1 MEGSNDFGFDN
12 KEAKE
17 MFTIG
22 TPYLDH
28 AGVSQFTMRFGDTA
42 AIVKKVQSD
51 VARGIQADAVDQAK
65 RIRFFGRNQKEF
77 EPLASFWSFVTATL
91 EDTFLRV
98 LIVCAAFQ
106 ITVGASPLSE
116 NPKKDWID
124 GLAIV
129 FALVVVVL
137 TGSITNY
144 NKEKKFKQMS
154 EEDQKRGTVLVK
166 RRGELIQISDW
177 DLLVGDIVK
186 IDTGM
191 IVSADGM
198 LVTGSEISVDE
209 SSLTGE
215 STLIKKDV
223 MENLYNNKTKKV
235 SHLLWSGTLVKT
247 GSGWM
252 VVLAVG
258 KHSFSGRIKLTVKQ
272 AQTDDKTPLE
282 IKLEDIAEDIGK
294 FGLIAALLTFF
305 ALVLK
310 LVYSKWVQ
318 FEYHSNEI
326 NKLNSTLYNST
337 SGLNYTALNST
348 ECDHLVEPASIWTG
362 LYKEVFTI
370 VVLCITIIVV
380 AIPEGL
386 PLAVTLALS
395 FSVKK
400 MMDDNNLVRK
410 MHACETMGGA
420 NFICTDKTGTLTRN
434 AMHVVSVFNNKN
446 EVNVN
451 EVDQKHPM
459 NYYLKFTQNYYAK
472 LRESLRYNM
481 DIETN
486 EQGEILVQSSNR
498 TDFSFYDMLRGFG
511 EDFRKN
517 NGNEYYTI
525 EAKINFSS
533 VRKKMSTIVKN
544 QSTGNYKIFMKGGAD
559 YVLPCCTCYLDPT
572 NGNILK
578 LTLKDLYNLD
588 CVVKEYGNRLL
599 RCLAVAYKYISEK
612 EAQGCKEKVKESNE
626 SYQIE
631 ETGFVLVGIFAI
643 ADTLR
648 PGVEESVKICN
659 NAGITV
665 VMITGDNI
673 ETAVSIARSANIIK
687 PSEEY
692 QALSGS
698 EFYNRIG
705 GVFCFNCSMDVAMCT
720 CPRSVAQAK
729 SLFGD
734 DLDEEF
740 LTSKLCDQKIRNMNE
755 FKKITKSLKVIARA
769 TPMDKYA
776 LIVGLKELD
785 HVVAVTGDGTND
797 APALAKAD
805 VGFAMGQIGTDAAR
819 EAAAI
824 IILDDNFN
832 SIVHAVK
839 WGRNIYD
846 NIRKFIQFQ
855 LSVNLSAVIL
865 VFVSSCVG
873 SESPITAIQMLWLN
887 LIMDSLGSLCLATE
901 SPSEDLLQRKPHS
914 KREYIISTR
923 MWKHILFQS
932 FFQFMLVFLLYLY
945 APYFILE
952 TDPHRIYITKQFEN
966 CFGPIKGVITTDSD
980 NETLYYI
987 MNGRKA
993 SWNPLH
999 HIIRG
1004 LDPEFCM
1011 FYDTTKFEPK
1021 QIKNAYQAFKWFT
1034 SEYGNTVHMT
1044 IIFNAFV
1051 IFALFNQLNSR
1062 ILDDDINIFTRI
1074 QTNWMFIS
1082 IFIGEWLCQYAIVEY
1097 GGLLFKCSVG
1107 GLTIRQWMVCIGMGS
1122 VSLLISLFVKVVNV
1136 EGMFEFN
1143 YKRYFKRL
1151 LNKVSQAGGKG
1162 NVLEQQLVQLNSE
1175 SSKDEIDRAEEQ
1187 IESKSNNNLNLSNT
1201 NLIVKT

>member
-1 MEGSNDFGFDN
+1 MEGNNEFGFDN
-12 KEAKE
+12 NEAKE

-22 TPYLDH
+22 MPYLDH
-28 AGVSQFTMRFGDTA
+28 AGVSQFIQRFGDTSS
-42 AIVKKVQSD
+42 IIKKVNSD
-51 VARGIQADAVDQAK
+51 IQRGIQADAVDQAK
-65 RIRFFGRNQKEF
+65 RVRAFGRNNKEF
-77 EPLASFWSFVTATL
+77 EPMPTFWSFVVATL

-98 LIVCAAFQ
+98 LIVCAVFQ
-106 ITVGASPLSE
+106 ISVGASPLSE

-124 GLAIV
+124 GIAIV
-129 FALVVVVL
+129 FALIVVVL

-154 EEDQKRGTVLVK
+154 EEDQKRGMVLVK
-166 RRGELIQISDW
+166 RRGELIQIPDSEI
-177 DLLVGDIVK
+177 LVGDIVK
-186 IDTGM
+186 VDTGM
-191 IVSADGM
+191 IITADGM
-198 LVTGSEISVDE
+198 MVTGSEISVDE

-215 STLIKKDV
+215 SVLIKKDV
-223 MENLYNNKTKKV
+223 MENLYNSKTKKV
-235 SHLLWSGTLVKT
+235 SHLLWSGTLVKS

-258 KHSFSGRIKLTVKQ
+258 RNSFSGRIKQTIKQ
-272 AQTDDKTPLE
+272 AQDDSKTPLE
-282 IKLEDIAEDIGK
+282 MKLEDIAEDIGK
-294 FGLIAALLTFF
+294 FGLIAAILTFI
-305 ALVLK
+305 ALAIK

-318 FEYHSNEI
+318 YEYHSNEI
-326 NKLNSTLYNST
+326 GKLNFTQLNSTNINGT
-337 SGLNYTALNST
+337 SLNST
-348 ECDHLVEPASIWTG
+348 ECDHLMEPSSIWTG

-370 VVLCITIIVV
+370 IVLCITIIVV

-420 NFICTDKTGTLTRN
+420 NYICTDKTGTLTRN
-434 AMHVVSVFNNKN
+434 AMHVVSVFNNRN

-472 LRESLRYNM
+472 LRECLRYNM

-486 EQGEILVQSSNR
+486 EQGEIITQSSNR
-498 TDFSFYDMLRGFG
+498 TDFAFYDMLRGFG

-517 NGNEYYTI
+517 NGNDYYTI
-525 EAKINFSS
+525 ESKIGFSS

-588 CVVKEYGNRLL
+588 CQVREYGNRLL
-599 RCLAVAYKYISEK
+599 RCLAVGYKYISEK
-612 EAQGCKEKVKESNE
+612 EAQGCKDKVKESNE
-626 SYQIE
+626 SYHIE

-643 ADTLR
+643 ADSLR
-648 PGVEESVKICN
+648 PGVEDSVKTCN
-659 NAGITV
+659 NAGINL

-673 ETAVSIARSANIIK
+673 ETAVAIAKSANIIK
-687 PSEEY
+687 ANEEY
-692 QALSGS
+692 QALSGGD
-698 EFYNRIG
+698 FYNKIG
-705 GVFCFNCSMDVAMCT
+705 GVFCFNCNLDVNMCT
-720 CPRSVAQAK
+720 CPKNISQARG
-729 SLFGD
+729 LFGD
-734 DLDEEF
+734 DLEDEFYE
-740 LTSKLCDQKIRNMNE
+740 SKLCDQKIRNMEE
-755 FKKITKSLKVIARA
+755 FKRIVKNLKVIARA

-824 IILDDNFN
+824 IILDDNFS

-855 LSVNLSAVIL
+855 LSVNVSAVML
-865 VFVSSCVG
+865 VFISSCVG

-901 SPSEDLLQRKPHS
+901 SPSDDLLNRKPHS

-923 MWKHILFQS
+923 MWKHIAFQS
-932 FFQFMLVFLLYLY
+932 LFQFMLVFLLYLY
-945 APYFILE
+945 APSFIYE
-952 TDPHRIYITKQFEN
+952 TDPHRIYITEQLQN
-966 CFGPIKGVITTDSD
+966 CFGSFEGFYTEKYNNDTY
-980 NETLYYI
+980 YYI
-987 MNGRKA
+987 LNGRKA

-999 HIIRG
+999 HRIKG
-1004 LDPEFCM
+1004 LTAEQCM
-1011 FYDTTKFEPK
+1011 FYDTNKFEPK
-1021 QIKNAYQAFKWFT
+1021 QIRNAYQAFKWYT

-1062 ILDDDINIFTRI
+1062 ILDDNVNIFSRI
-1074 QTNWMFIS
+1074 ETNLWFIS
-1082 IFIGEWLCQYAIVEY
+1082 IFIIEWVCQYSIVEF
-1097 GGLLFKCSVG
+1097 GGLIFKCAVG
-1107 GLTIRQWMVCIGMGS
+1107 GLTVGQWIICIVLGG
-1122 VSLLISLFVKVVNV
+1122 ISLIISFFVKVVNV
-1136 EGMFEFN
+1136 EYLFELN
-1143 YKRYFKRL
+1143 YRRL
-1151 LNKVSQAGGKG
+1151 FRRWMNKVSSSNSKG
-1162 NVLEQQLVQLNSE
+1162 LEQQLVNLNSE
-1175 SSKDEIDRAEEQ
+1175 TSKDEIDRAEEQ
-1187 IESKSNNNLNLSNT
+1187 LESKSNNNLNLSNT